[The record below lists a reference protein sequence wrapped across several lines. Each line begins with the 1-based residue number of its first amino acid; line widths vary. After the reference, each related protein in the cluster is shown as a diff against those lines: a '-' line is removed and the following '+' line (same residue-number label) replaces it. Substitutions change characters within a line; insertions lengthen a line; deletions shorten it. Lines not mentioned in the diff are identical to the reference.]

1 MTGGLLSALLFGV
14 TSVVARRAIRL
25 VGFVRA
31 NAWRLALAFVVLGV
45 ASFALGRGSGEQAG
59 ALALAGAVGFG
70 VGGVALYRALPLLG
84 APLAS
89 LVVETVAAIVAVSVA
104 WAWYGD
110 SVGLEMLV
118 ACAVILAG
126 VVVGLAPF
134 VRHGGW
140 PARLGLGMTT
150 AVVAAAAQGFGLVL
164 TRKALLDMRAADAAG
179 TAPDGSA
186 ADGSVEHVVAASFD
200 RVAGGLAVALL
211 VWLGVRVAA
220 RWLPAA
226 QEALGAA
233 GGFAPG
239 GDGDR
244 TDFGVI
250 GSRLPDRPW
259 FWVGANAVV
268 GPVLGVTCLVWALTT
283 LQPGVAQAVT
293 AAAAL
298 ISVPVAHWLEGHE
311 QPASFW
317 VGASV
322 SAAGFVGLFL
332 AFD

>member
-31 NAWRLALAFVVLGV
+31 NVWRLALAFVVLG
-45 ASFALGRGSGEQAG
+45 ATSLALGRDGNEQTG
-59 ALALAGAVGFG
+59 ALVLAGVVGFG
-70 VGGVALYRALPLLG
+70 LGGVALYRALPLLG

-89 LVVETVAAIVAVSVA
+89 LVVETVAAIVALVGA
-104 WAWYGD
+104 WVWFGD

-118 ACAVILAG
+118 ACAVVLAG

-134 VRHGGW
+134 VRQGGW

-150 AVVAAAAQGFGLVL
+150 ALVAAAAQGFGLVL
-164 TRKALLDMRAADAAG
+164 TRKALLAMQ
-179 TAPDGSA
+179 A
-186 ADGSVEHVVAASFD
+186 ADGGAGDASLGHVVGASVD
-200 RVAGGLAVALL
+200 RVAGGFAVAL
-211 VWLGVRVAA
+211 VAWVGVRVAA
-220 RWLPAA
+220 RRLPAA
-226 QEALGAA
+226 REALGAA

-244 TDFGVI
+244 TDFGVV

-259 FWVGANAVV
+259 FWVGANALV

-283 LQPGVAQAVT
+283 LQPGVAQAIT
-293 AAAAL
+293 AVAAL
-298 ISVPVAHWLEGHE
+298 LSVPVAHWLEGHE
-311 QPASFW
+311 QPASYW

-332 AFD
+332 ALG

>member
-1 MTGGLLSALLFGV
+1 MTGGLLSALFFGV
-14 TSVVARRAIRL
+14 TPVVARRAIRL
-25 VGFVRA
+25 IGFVRA
-31 NAWRLALAFVVLGV
+31 NAWRLALAFAVLGV
-45 ASFALGRGSGEQAG
+45 AAQALGRTGGDQVG
-59 ALALAGAVGFG
+59 PLVLAGAVGFG
-70 VGGVALYRALPLLG
+70 LGGVALYRALPLLG

-89 LVVETVAAIVAVSVA
+89 LVVETVAALVAVVGA
-104 WAWYGD
+104 WVWFDD
-110 SVGLEMLV
+110 SVGLEVLV
-118 ACAVILAG
+118 GCVVILVG

-150 AVVAAAAQGFGLVL
+150 AFIAAGAQGFGLVL
-164 TRKALLDMRAADAAG
+164 TRKALLEMQAAG
-179 TAPDGSA
+179 EQAGGPTRSLG
-186 ADGSVEHVVAASFD
+186 HVVAASFD

-211 VWLGVRVAA
+211 VWLAVRIAA
-220 RWLPAA
+220 RWLPVART
-226 QEALGAA
+226 ALGAA

-259 FWVGANAVV
+259 FWVGANALV

-283 LQPGVAQAVT
+283 LQPGVAQAIT

-298 ISVPVAHWLEGHE
+298 ISIPVAHWLEGHE
-311 QPASFW
+311 QPASYW

-322 SAAGFVGLFL
+322 AAAGFVGLFL
-332 AFD
+332 GMG